1 MPSTT
6 LSEGQLEDGSIGLL
20 ALLVACGLA
29 ASNGEARRLV
39 QQGGI
44 ALDDVKA
51 DAVDARVSADA
62 LRRGVKIKKGKK
74 VFHRAI
80 LE

>member
-1 MPSTT
+1 MKREIEEKA
-6 LSEGQLEDGSIGLL
+6 EGKREKLP
-20 ALLVACGLA
+20 LVKGYT
-29 ASNGEARRLV
+29 
-39 QQGGI
+39 

-51 DAVDARVSADA
+51 DAVDMRVSADA
-62 LRRGVKIKKGKK
+62 RHRGVKIKKGKK